1 MSRSRREKPRYV
13 QLAEHFTECIARGD
27 YPVGGLLPTELE
39 ICETFSVSRHTA
51 RAALSQ
57 LCDAGLVRRR
67 TGDGTR
73 VLMPRAAMGYQY
85 SVETI
90 EDLFQYGKQTRLTVH
105 SARRDCADA
114 ELASLLGI
122 ADQAPVLLLQAL
134 RTEAETRQPIS
145 WIDIVIPLVRGVPAE
160 RLLDLQQAPRAI
172 ERLVDM
178 AGLTHVEQ
186 MFDSASLPEDAAK
199 ALGKRAGGP
208 AMRVRR
214 HYRGIDG
221 RVLAYAVSLHPAGL
235 LSYRIVLSRRG
246 A

>member
-1 MSRSRREKPRYV
+1 MSKIRREKPRYL
-13 QLAEHFTECIARGD
+13 QLAEHFTECIARGE

-57 LCDAGLVRRR
+57 LSNAGLVRRR

-73 VLMPRAAMGYQY
+73 VLMPRAAMGYQF

-90 EDLFQYGKQTRLTVH
+90 EDLFQYGKQTRLDVH
-105 SARRDCADA
+105 SARRDVADA
-114 ELASLLGI
+114 ELATQLGI
-122 ADQAPVLLLQAL
+122 ADQAPVLMLEAVRTDANSGQAM
-134 RTEAETRQPIS
+134 S
-145 WIDIVIPLVRGVPAE
+145 WIDIAVPLVRGVPAE
-160 RLLDLQQAPRAI
+160 RLLDLQQAARAI

-186 MFDSASLPEDAAK
+186 VFDSTCLPDNAAL
-199 ALGKRAGGP
+199 ALGTGAGGP

-214 HYRGIDG
+214 HYRGSDS
-221 RVLAYAVSLHPAGL
+221 RVLAYAVSLHPAGM
-235 LSYRIVLSRRG
+235 LSYRIVLSRRS
-246 A
+246 